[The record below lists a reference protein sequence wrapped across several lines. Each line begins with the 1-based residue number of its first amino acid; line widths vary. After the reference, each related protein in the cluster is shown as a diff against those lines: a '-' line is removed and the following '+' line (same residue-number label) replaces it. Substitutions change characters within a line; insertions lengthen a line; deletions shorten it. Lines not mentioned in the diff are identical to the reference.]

1 LYGIFIFHLQL
12 NTTTF
17 LEDKPLDFQQ
27 KIPLYGSNQ
36 YNLKLSPPAN
46 EKKKNPG
53 YYILNCRDL
62 IYQDMFYPHKMEK
75 NQFIKPLQINQAPI
89 INKTQAILFLSFQVG
104 YYSFISRYLLE
115 SA

>member
-1 LYGIFIFHLQL
+1 MNLLLYGIFIFHLQL

-46 EKKKNPG
+46 EKKKDTG
-53 YYILNCRDL
+53 CFILNCRDW
-62 IYQDMFYPHKMEK
+62 M
-75 NQFIKPLQINQAPI
+75 NQIHLRKW
-89 INKTQAILFLSFQVG
+89 G
-104 YYSFISRYLLE
+104 
-115 SA
+115 